1 MTMVLSIT
9 DYRILYFVFLTDSAR
24 VVRVVENEHDD
35 VTLSRH
41 RRELPEVLDE
51 EDKPKARSKVRS
63 FIETGIH
70 TIGIHWRFDKTR
82 IGESVLVILF

>member
-41 RRELPEVLDE
+41 RRELPEVFDE

-70 TIGIHWRFDKTR
+70 TIVECQEI
-82 IGESVLVILF
+82 

>member
-1 MTMVLSIT
+1 MTMVLGIT

-70 TIGIHWRFDKTR
+70 TIVECQEI
-82 IGESVLVILF
+82 

>member
-24 VVRVVENEHDD
+24 VVRVVENDD

-70 TIGIHWRFDKTR
+70 TIVECQEI
-82 IGESVLVILF
+82 